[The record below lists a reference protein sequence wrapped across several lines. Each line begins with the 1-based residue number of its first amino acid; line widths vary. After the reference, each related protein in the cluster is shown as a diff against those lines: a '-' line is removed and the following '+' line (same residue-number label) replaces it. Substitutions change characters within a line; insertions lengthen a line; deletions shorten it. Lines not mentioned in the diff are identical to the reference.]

1 MIKGLSPHQSIDHSC
16 ECSYFTLFLNVYIII
31 YKAVYFF
38 NLFNC
43 CFELSSNYQLQ
54 EKGAQLDDQKVFL
67 HTNPLTLVV
76 SVNIFVVFLI
86 FSFSLHVH
94 FCLKRH
100 LCLSLDATTAF
111 LVADALKFWI
121 LRVKQHQQCK
131 MFMLTDQLMMT
142 ERSFSTPIH

>member
-1 MIKGLSPHQSIDHSC
+1 MYVQLILK
-16 ECSYFTLFLNVYIII
+16 FFIII
-31 YKAVYFF
+31 VLRLAQSVNYKQMVCS
-38 NLFNC
+38 LIT
-43 CFELSSNYQLQ
+43 
-54 EKGAQLDDQKVFL
+54 KKVFL

-121 LRVKQHQQCK
+121 LRVK
-131 MFMLTDQLMMT
+131 
-142 ERSFSTPIH
+142 